1 MSRTKPWPRMAY
13 DRKPFENTFWQSERQ
28 LGPGRLRAGATV
40 YVCCQNPRSVSRST
54 PCVLDLPLDIPIFK
68 EVSKFGRDV
77 LRLDEYLAIWASLE
91 IVQPLPLAST

>member
-1 MSRTKPWPRMAY
+1 
-13 DRKPFENTFWQSERQ
+13 
-28 LGPGRLRAGATV
+28 
-40 YVCCQNPRSVSRST
+40 
-54 PCVLDLPLDIPIFK
+54 VLNLPLDIPIFK